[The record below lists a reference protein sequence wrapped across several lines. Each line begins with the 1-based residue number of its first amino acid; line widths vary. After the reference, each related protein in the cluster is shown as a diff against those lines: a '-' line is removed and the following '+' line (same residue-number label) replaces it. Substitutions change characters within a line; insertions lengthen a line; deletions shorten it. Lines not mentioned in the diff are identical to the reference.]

1 MAVQPLQQGPPANRP
16 IPDPTE
22 LTTAIVNEAKAD
34 LRREMGQME
43 RAIRELFEQKFKAV
57 DQRFGDNKLAVDAAL
72 QAAEK
77 AVGKSE
83 SGFTKQIDEMGRTT
97 SAVTDGINKTLD
109 DIKSALRLIEGRSM
123 GNTENKIDNRG
134 FISIA
139 IAAAAIVVT
148 LVIAFVLR
156 PH

>member
-1 MAVQPLQQGPPANRP
+1 MAAQQVPPANRP

-22 LTTAIVNEAKAD
+22 LTTAIVNEAKVD
-34 LRREMGQME
+34 LRREMGQIE
-43 RAIRELFEQKFKAV
+43 KAIRELFDQKFKAI
-57 DQRFGDNKLAVDAAL
+57 DQRFGDNSKAVDAAL

-97 SAVTDGINKTLD
+97 GAVTDGINKAVEDL
-109 DIKSALRLIEGRSM
+109 KSRVGLIEGRSM
-123 GNTENKIDNRG
+123 GSTESKTDNRG
-134 FISIA
+134 FVSIA
-139 IAAAAIVVT
+139 IAAAAVVVT